1 VSQTF
6 KRPMFRKGGNVGVGI
21 MSEIQDRKSF
31 QIGSNPFEN
40 PLQMDRAADQGLLGL
55 REQITEREVPDFGE
69 ERDTAYYL
77 DKLKSGL
84 GEDTSFDPF
93 TQYLLTAGPAVAK
106 ATSFADAIARLEK
119 PNLALI
125 EAQEAR
131 AKRDRDLGLA
141 AADLS
146 IRRGETLEERKQDYE
161 KTQREQD
168 FILKKFKQETDRLL
182 KLQEKDF
189 SQEEKLL
196 GLKFAQEGTMFDRQA
211 DLEKNLLKIK
221 AAIDSDLYDK
231 KQKDRFKELEIQ
243 YTNALG
249 LLKEEQKLISG
260 IENTIRNNAEEGVK
274 NQIYGDI
281 GEATRKETWK
291 LKDTRSLRDQGLL
304 VASEPLDPKAVQ
316 DEKSLKTAAKKFGKK
331 GNNTNRIYYDWTND
345 IQYQLIKDG
354 KEYKFVVYDQGTE
367 TDNDGKITQ
376 KTTESVKE
384 AIEKL
389 PRRSK
394 KEIGE
399 DESYEYPRGSA
410 DLREQDRAI
419 RLAGISAR
427 GTVLP
432 VAQGRNI
439 RDEAGRFPIALDT
452 RMTGQQK
459 SDYEKFLEE
468 YRNRT

>member
-1 VSQTF
+1 
-6 KRPMFRKGGNVGVGI
+6 MFRKGGNVGVGI

-249 LLKEEQKLISG
+249 LLKEEQKPSLAMNIPDSNFFETNYLATVGERGSGQSFQNAFGEPIS
-260 IENTIRNNAEEGVK
+260 EEALSMNRFLG
-274 NQIYGDI
+274 
-281 GEATRKETWK
+281 
-291 LKDTRSLRDQGLL
+291 LDQGD
-304 VASEPLDPKAVQ
+304 SYWNFQTNTRDRI
-316 DEKSLKTAAKKFGKK
+316 TADAG
-331 GNNTNRIYYDWTND
+331 
-345 IQYQLIKDG
+345 
-354 KEYKFVVYDQGTE
+354 
-367 TDNDGKITQ
+367 ITQ
-376 KTTESVKE
+376 F
-384 AIEKL
+384 
-389 PRRSK
+389 
-394 KEIGE
+394 IG
-399 DESYEYPRGSA
+399 SY
-410 DLREQDRAI
+410 I
-419 RLAGISAR
+419 
-427 GTVLP
+427 
-432 VAQGRNI
+432 
-439 RDEAGRFPIALDT
+439 
-452 RMTGQQK
+452 
-459 SDYEKFLEE
+459 
-468 YRNRT
+468 

>member
-1 VSQTF
+1 MSKTF

-21 MSEIQDRKSF
+21 MSEIQDRKPF

-40 PLQMDRAADQGLLGL
+40 PLQMGRAADQGLLGL
-55 REQITEREVPDFGE
+55 KEQVTEREVPDFGE

-77 DKLKSGL
+77 EKLKSGL

-106 ATSFADAIARLEK
+106 ATGFADAISRLEK

-161 KTQREQD
+161 KTKREQEFTLD
-168 FILKKFKQETDRLL
+168 KFKQETDRLL
-182 KLQEKDF
+182 KLQSNDF

-221 AAIDSDLYDK
+221 AAQESNLFDK
-231 KQKDRFKELEIQ
+231 KQKARFKELEMQ
-243 YTNALG
+243 YENALE
-249 LLKEEQKLISG
+249 LLREEQKLISG
-260 IENTIRNNAEEGVK
+260 IDNTIKEDAAKGYSDGK
-274 NQIYGDI
+274 YATKS
-281 GEATRKETWK
+281 EAIRIETWK
-291 LKDTRSLRDQGLL
+291 QKTTTELRDQNQL
-304 VASEPLDPKAVQ
+304 VAAEPLDPKVVSN
-316 DEKSLKTAAKKFGKK
+316 DKKFAAKARELGKK
-331 GNNTNRIYYDWTND
+331 GNNVNRIYYDWTND
-345 IQYQLIKDG
+345 VQYQLVRDG
-354 KEYKFVVYDQGTE
+354 KEYKFEVYDQGTE
-367 TDNDGKITQ
+367 TEKDGDIT
-376 KTTESVKE
+376 KTTESVE
-384 AIEKL
+384 ETISKL
-389 PRRSK
+389 PRRSE

-399 DESYEYPRGSA
+399 DESYTFPRGSA
-410 DLREQDRAI
+410 ERVEQDRAI
-419 RLAGISAR
+419 REANRQAIGTIPQQRAGVTTI
-427 GTVLP
+427 
-432 VAQGRNI
+432 
-439 RDEAGRFPIALDT
+439 DK
-452 RMTGQQK
+452 RMSPQQK
-459 SDYEKFLEE
+459 SDYERFLEE